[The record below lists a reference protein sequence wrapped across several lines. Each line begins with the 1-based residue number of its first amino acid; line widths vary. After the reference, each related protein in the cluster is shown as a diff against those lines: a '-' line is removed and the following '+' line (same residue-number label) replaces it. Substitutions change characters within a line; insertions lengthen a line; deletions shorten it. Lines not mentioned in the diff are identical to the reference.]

1 MGLGMSGKFRNALD
15 VLMFPPSTR
24 RATLRARRAARGTR
38 TSVVALAAR
47 LFVAGAFVVGQP
59 VIAEP
64 TPDISVRA
72 GGDAFA
78 ALQDF
83 VRTQRVV
90 SLNFAQAPKAEQPS
104 AARDPYTV
112 LRDFVRVAD
121 GSGTVPLPVQGQGQ
135 APDDAIHAKLHGA
148 TTPGGDAYSV
158 LTNFVQDSGGAGA
171 ADSPGPAQGP
181 APDDAIHAGLHGAT
195 TPGGDAYSVLT
206 NFVRDSGGAAAAA
219 SPGPAPDDAIHAKLH
234 GARSGGDAYAAL
246 TNGANSADASGQ
258 AAPADAIH
266 SGLKASFS
274 TASDDFAALRD
285 FAAGKDDAKPIVVAL
300 AAKPVRVKK
309 PGPAPDVEPAADIEP
324 AAGAYA
330 EGDPHVCLGCHG
342 QDLHVVAFLKSPM
355 ARRGDPK
362 TPMAQGGC
370 ESCHGPSAAHVA
382 SRSRGGD
389 VEPAV
394 VFTGPHVSPVDQL
407 NAICLGCHE
416 GGLRINWVGS
426 KMQNDGVACV
436 NCHTVHVAKDPVLAK
451 KTQPFV
457 CFACHAPQRAESL
470 QYSHHPIQE
479 GLVSCS
485 DCHNPHGSA
494 GPYALKEFSVNE
506 TCYNCHQDKRG
517 PMLWE
522 HQPVREDCTNCH
534 MPHGSVEERLL
545 RENPGFMCS
554 SCHSSLAANHS
565 GGAFG
570 GANAL
575 PGKLLGAATF
585 NSALGNQRLC
595 LNCHS
600 QVHGSN
606 SPNGAY
612 FFR

>member
-1 MGLGMSGKFRNALD
+1 MSGKFRNALD

-24 RATLRARRAARGTR
+24 RATLRARSAARGTK

-171 ADSPGPAQGP
+171 ATSPGPAQGP
-181 APDDAIHAGLHGAT
+181 APDDAIHAGLHGAA
-195 TPGGDAYSVLT
+195 TPGADAYSVLR
-206 NFVRDSGGAAAAA
+206 NFVRDSGGAGAAA

-274 TASDDFAALRD
+274 TSSDDFAALRA
-285 FAAGKDDAKPIVVAL
+285 FAAGKNDAKPIVVAL

-309 PGPAPDVEPAADIEP
+309 PGPAPDVEPAADMEP

-330 EGDPHVCLGCHG
+330 KGDPHVCLGCHG
-342 QDLHVVAFLKSPM
+342 HDPHVVAFLKSPM
-355 ARRGDPK
+355 AAIGDPK

-382 SRSRGGD
+382 SRSKGGD
-389 VEPAV
+389 VWPAIMWN
-394 VFTGPHVSPVDQL
+394 GPLAAPVEEL

-416 GGLRINWVGS
+416 GGQRINWQGS
-426 KMQNDGVACV
+426 AMQRQGVACV
-436 NCHTVHVAKDPVLAK
+436 NCHTVMAAVDPVRVK
-451 KTQPFV
+451 KTQPEV
-457 CFACHAPQRAESL
+457 CFACHAEQRAQTL
-470 QYSHHPIQE
+470 LYSHHPIRE

-485 DCHNPHGSA
+485 DCHNPHG
-494 GPYALKEFSVNE
+494 GPGEHALKEFTVNE
-506 TCYNCHQDKRG
+506 TCYNCHPEKRG
-517 PMLWE
+517 PLLWE
-522 HQPVREDCTNCH
+522 HQPVREACTNCH
-534 MPHGSVEERLL
+534 TPHGSVEQRLM
-545 RENPGFMCS
+545 RENMGFLCS
-554 SCHSSLAANHS
+554 SCHSAVTNSS

-570 GANAL
+570 GAHSMLGNL
-575 PGKLLGAATF
+575 QGAALF
-585 NSALGNQRLC
+585 NSALSNQRLC

-600 QVHGSN
+600 AIHGSN

-612 FFR
+612 FLR